1 MRPTGWEVIL
11 VVSDQ
16 GEDGPRSNRHAATAL
31 THSATSTSLDI
42 LARDRVAAS
51 WQRYHTWLI
60 AAALGSWMVLN
71 YLSTLAPTVLA
82 GDSGRFQARAYVLGI
97 GHPTGYPTYIML
109 GKLFTYL
116 PVGDIA
122 YRVNLSSA
130 VYAVATIVLVFL
142 IALRLTSTVP
152 AALATLAFAV
162 SRTFWSQAVIAE
174 IYTLNALLVS
184 ASLLTLLLWR
194 DTRKDKYLLAAAFL
208 AGFSL
213 TNHMTSGLL
222 IPAAMMFV
230 WLTDRSRFRDW
241 KLVARTAL
249 LFMIG
254 LTPYL
259 YLPIRA
265 AMDPPLNYGDPSTL
279 GNFFYLVTGR
289 QFAGRMFAFGP
300 EQLPDRLILYFGQLH
315 EQYSPGL
322 LLLALAGTIL
332 GFRRLGAATWV
343 LLATF
348 FAGTLAYA
356 LEYNIPD
363 IAVYFIPTY
372 LVLAI
377 AMAVGI
383 QALLDL
389 VERFSTPLP
398 RTLATASLS
407 LALVLVIGWTWWT
420 NYASVDQSN
429 NYSQRELIERVAQA
443 PARAAIYDPSNTT
456 SLQYLR
462 YVERRRLDLLVR
474 PVRENNVERA
484 LRRDLRAGR
493 RVFLLKPSFEQILH
507 GRYHIRPEAGLWRV
521 TRATGSWEPRTR
533 SASSGDWA
541 RTGGPPTAKENAT
554 IKSVGNLTGRG
565 PSAQPDSAESEA
577 ASYQGRTIHQLF
589 TESSLSVHQVI
600 DPEVLRLRKT
610 S

>member
-1 MRPTGWEVIL
+1 MRPPGWEVIL
-11 VVSDQ
+11 VISGQ
-16 GEDGPRSNRHAATAL
+16 GEAGPRLNRQAATDL
-31 THSATSTSLDI
+31 THSAASTALDI
-42 LARDRVAAS
+42 GARDRVAAS

-60 AAALGSWMVLN
+60 AATLGSLMFLN

-82 GDSGRFQARAYVLGI
+82 GDSGRFQARAYVLGV

-116 PVGDIA
+116 PVGEIA

-130 VYAVATIVLVFL
+130 VYAAATVVLVFL

-184 ASLLTLLLWR
+184 AALLTLLLWR
-194 DTRKDKYLLAAAFL
+194 DTRKNKYLLAAAFL

-222 IPAAMMFV
+222 IPSAMMFV
-230 WLTDRSRFRDW
+230 WLSDPTRFSDR

-249 LFMIG
+249 LLLLG

-265 AMDPPLNYGDPSTL
+265 AMDPPLNYGDPSTP

-289 QFAGRMFAFGP
+289 QFADRMFAFGP
-300 EQLPDRLILYFGQLH
+300 EQLPHRLILYFGHLRA
-315 EQYSPGL
+315 QYSSGL
-322 LLLALAGTIL
+322 LPLALAGTIF
-332 GFRRLGAATWV
+332 GFRRSGPATWA

-348 FAGTLAYA
+348 FAGTLVYA
-356 LEYNIPD
+356 LGYRIPD
-363 IAVYFIPTY
+363 IAVYFIPTH

-383 QALLDL
+383 HALLDH
-389 VERFSTPLP
+389 VGSFSTPLL
-398 RTLATASLS
+398 RTLGTASLG

-420 NYASVDQSN
+420 NYSLVDQSN

-443 PARAAIYDPSNTT
+443 PARAVIYDPSNTT

-462 YVERRRLDLLVR
+462 YVERRRLDLRFR

-484 LRRDLRAGR
+484 LSQDLRAGR
-493 RVFLLKPSFEQILH
+493 LVFLLEPSFQQQLR

-521 TRATGSWEPRTR
+521 TRATGSWDPRTR
-533 SASSGDWA
+533 SASPE
-541 RTGGPPTAKENAT
+541 GGEDVLLPKENAT
-554 IKSVGNLTGRG
+554 IKSVSNFAGGGLRLNPTAPEVR
-565 PSAQPDSAESEA
+565 PRAIRDA
-577 ASYQGRTIHQLF
+577 LF
-589 TESSLSVHQVI
+589 TTCSP
-600 DPEVLRLRKT
+600 DRLRMFT
-610 S
+610 VS